1 MMFDDL
7 CVSSEELLKMGVKMA
22 KTEQRVNDFLRGLK
36 TSSGHSLKFDRQL
49 PIGGCPFVKKGKH
62 KVDFHL
68 QDPELYIEV
77 KGWMSYASV
86 NELEWLLKYTGK
98 PFYLLQVT
106 NEDWLDA
113 YDKSKYKSIAKKI
126 AENERIQYDELQQFA
141 AGKLSAKEMAKRSMD
156 RIEAF
161 KKLRAGDIKRWLATE
176 RR

>member
-1 MMFDDL
+1 MMSDDL

-22 KTEQRVNDFLRGLK
+22 KTEQRVNDFLCGLK
-36 TSSGHSLKFDRQL
+36 TPSGHSLQFDRQL

-113 YDKSKYKSIAKKI
+113 YDRSKHKSIAKKI
-126 AENERIQYDELQQFA
+126 AENERIQYDEIKRFVIGEVDA
-141 AGKLSAKEMAKRSMD
+141 NEMAKRSAE

-161 KKLRAGDIKRWLATE
+161 KQLRAGDIERWLASVP
-176 RR
+176 

>member
-1 MMFDDL
+1 MKPDDL

-36 TSSGHSLKFDRQL
+36 TSSGRSLKFDRQL
-49 PIGGCPFVKKGKH
+49 PIEGCPFVKKGKH

-86 NELEWLLKYTGK
+86 NELEWLLKHTDK
-98 PFYLLQVT
+98 PFYVLQVT
-106 NEDWLDA
+106 NEDWIEA
-113 YDKSKYKSIAKKI
+113 YDKLKYKSIAKKI
-126 AENERIQYDELQQFA
+126 AENERIQYDEIKRFVFGELD
-141 AGKLSAKEMAKRSMD
+141 AKEMARRSVE

-161 KKLRAGDIKRWLATE
+161 KQLRAGDVERWLAAE
-176 RR
+176 RK

>member
-1 MMFDDL
+1 MMSDDL

-22 KTEQRVNDFLRGLK
+22 KTEQRVNDFLCGLK
-36 TSSGHSLKFDRQL
+36 TPSGHSLKFDRQL

-113 YDKSKYKSIAKKI
+113 YDRSKHKSIAKKI
-126 AENERIQYDELQQFA
+126 AENERIQYDEIKRFVIGEVDA
-141 AGKLSAKEMAKRSMD
+141 NEMAKRSVE

-161 KKLRAGDIKRWLATE
+161 KQLRAGDIERWLASVP
-176 RR
+176 